1 MDNKKLF
8 KIGIVGTIITA
19 ICCFTPLLVVIFST
33 LGISSLIGLTDFVL
47 LPALVLFIVL
57 TLFSFRK
64 KAIG

>member
-19 ICCFTPLLVVIFST
+19 LCCFTPLLVVIFST

-47 LPALVLFIVL
+47 LPALALFIIL
-57 TLFSFRK
+57 TVYSFRK
-64 KAIG
+64 KAMG

>member
-8 KIGIVGTIITA
+8 KIGIVGTIVTA

-47 LPALVLFIVL
+47 LPALALFIIL
-57 TLFSFRK
+57 TVYSFRK
-64 KAIG
+64 KAMG

>member
-19 ICCFTPLLVVIFST
+19 LCCFTPLLVVIFST

-47 LPALVLFIVL
+47 LPALALFIVL
-57 TLFSFRK
+57 TVYSFRK
-64 KAIG
+64 KAMG